1 MLPGF
6 GGEEDPA
13 RSIFTVDAKN
23 NPSWAPLTRTS
34 VSLTKNGKR
43 LSYYAYP
50 NEWNGLEFYDLD
62 EDPEE
67 LNNQYGSAPREARQM
82 EQELMQRLA
91 EANAPYQKS
100 PG

>member
-1 MLPGF
+1 VLPGF
-6 GGEEDPA
+6 GGNQDHD

-23 NPSWAPLTRTS
+23 NPSWAPLTRTT

-43 LSYYAYP
+43 LTYYNYP
-50 NEWNGLEFYDLD
+50 GEWQSFELYDLK

-67 LNNQYGSAPREARQM
+67 LNDLYGARPAAARALQD
-82 EQELMQRLA
+82 ELMQRLA
-91 EANAPYQKS
+91 EANAPFQA